1 VVKSVG
7 VIGIFDK
14 LCLTSMCANTLLL
27 RKQLKMHEN
36 TTSIKIDM
44 SKNLIYFSDS
54 FPVEGKTLSQYVNYL
69 KLFS

>member
-1 VVKSVG
+1 MVESVG

-44 SKNLIYFSDS
+44 SKNLIYFS
-54 FPVEGKTLSQYVNYL
+54 VEGKTLSQYVNYL